1 MPITF
6 DAAGDMYTVLTTV
19 CLFVCLWTEW
29 IKKLCEHF
37 HEIWGTSRLV
47 TREELIKFNRLGL
60 ETGVRVRVAHL
71 LFPSNDTGRVGGIH
85 SPECPL

>member
-1 MPITF
+1 
-6 DAAGDMYTVLTTV
+6 
-19 CLFVCLWTEW
+19 
-29 IKKLCEHF
+29 
-37 HEIWGTSRLV
+37 V